1 MAKIFKV
8 ILLAVVLFVT
18 ITVVSFV
25 YLKWWVALLIVLA
38 MIVAMLL
45 GLRYLIANIGK
56 IFGKAMLKVFEVKS
70 KVLRGAT
77 AQVNS
82 VQPTTAPP
90 VKEGEEPPKD
100 PANYYRIDAT
110 IKPAPSDGPMQ
121 HWDLDDLQLVPF
133 DTPATSLEKMA
144 DEGKESV
151 DGYPL
156 CETKV
161 MQDGAFVDDTA
172 GKYQGDQQVQALV
185 AVPPHVRELKF
196 QYYAEQ
202 FGRITLPQPLPK
214 LG

>member
-1 MAKIFKV
+1 MAKIFRL

-25 YLKWWVALLIVLA
+25 YLKWWQALLIVFA
-38 MIVAMLL
+38 MIVAALL
-45 GLRYLIANIGK
+45 GLRYLISNIGK
-56 IFGKAMLKVFEVKS
+56 FLGKAMLKVFEVKS

-77 AQVNS
+77 ADVNS
-82 VQPTTAPP
+82 VQATTAPP
-90 VKEGEEPPKD
+90 LKEGEEPPKEA
-100 PANYYRIDAT
+100 ANYYRIDVT
-110 IKPAPSDGPMQ
+110 IKPAPVDGPMQ

-144 DEGKESV
+144 EEGKESV
-151 DGYPL
+151 DGYSL
-156 CETKV
+156 RETKV
-161 MQDGAFVDDTA
+161 LQDGEFVDDSA

-202 FGRITLPQPLPK
+202 FGRITLPQPLP
-214 LG
+214 LL